1 MLPTG
6 STSIVILPSSEIYWG
21 WEACSV
27 EAGLSWDW
35 FCSRPWSK
43 SRWSFAH
50 RNTHLW
56 SRRLYIHW
64 DNKSTVCRKKQAHR
78 INHVLVFMIC
88 RLTCSNDG
96 ILHQLSGDWTQEL
109 IWGLWIALL
118 CLQSLNFPHET
129 TTKAHRHWET
139 NTLLFSTTGKSH
151 KPIHKIYPTIIH

>member
-35 FCSRPWSK
+35 FYSCPWSN

-56 SRRLYIHW
+56 SRRLYIHG
-64 DNKSTVCRKKQAHR
+64 DNKSTVCRKNR
-78 INHVLVFMIC
+78 
-88 RLTCSNDG
+88 CSQNKPCSCFNDLSSNLQQWRDPSSALWWLDTG
-96 ILHQLSGDWTQEL
+96 THLGPLNRSAPSSEPQLSSWDDREGPQTLRNQHAAVQYDW
-109 IWGLWIALL
+109 
-118 CLQSLNFPHET
+118 
-129 TTKAHRHWET
+129 
-139 NTLLFSTTGKSH
+139 
-151 KPIHKIYPTIIH
+151 